1 VALVSDYI
9 PIEQPSSNWQLAFG
23 IWQCPDGSPTPAAP
37 LFAGATPAQYLT
49 ILCDRQSETKRVVA
63 GHVFKSL
70 APPLASSHS
79 KPFVTST
86 LLAPSFVKPGQANH
100 RAFPISDCRF
110 PI

>member
-1 VALVSDYI
+1 MARL
-9 PIEQPSSNWQLAFG
+9 PRLLPFLKE
-23 IWQCPDGSPTPAAP
+23 
-37 LFAGATPAQYLT
+37 ATPAQYVT
-49 ILCDRQSETKRVVA
+49 ILCDRLSETKRVVA

-100 RAFPISDCRF
+100 PIADFRLR
-110 PI
+110 IAD